1 MQCRNSR
8 SLVKWAGLVLVYCT
22 LYSVAQ
28 GQDVPYAAKIFP
40 QDTAA
45 FVSIPNIAD
54 AKTAFL
60 QSSVGRMATDP
71 QLRPFVTDVW
81 DALIKASEEFEKE
94 SGISLKALFA
104 IPQGEVSV
112 GFVSSSSQS
121 WVLLVYLEAGE
132 NAETLGKL
140 VDFVCQQATK
150 EGGKVRTERVEDVIF
165 RILNPEREEK
175 AVIGLAVDGPRFIGG
190 IAFSGETDLQIIRN
204 VIRRAKGSA
213 AESATLAEQ
222 KKFQQFLS
230 NIRYAKQ
237 GQIHGLVFAD
247 PLQILEGF
255 KTMNPSAAV
264 TLAILPVLGLD
275 GLNSVGAAMSLDV
288 AGWDSIREIHIFLDN
303 PRRGVLNIPAFKKGD
318 GTPEF
323 FIPESVVRYITI
335 YMDLPV
341 TVERIAQIY
350 DGFRGEGAFQ
360 RQVLDEM
367 NRGLQ
372 LDVVRDVLPATTGRV
387 TLAQWI
393 ERPMRL
399 NSAAG
404 VFVMEMKDEQIATKF
419 VEAVG
424 QSYPQTLEKKD
435 FGQRTYYVST
445 RQRPEWFPENMRLPV
460 PCFAAIDQY
469 VVQTDSPAFMEQILM
484 TADAPEKSLAESLEY
499 KLVRGRI
506 KALAGTDNPSLF
518 IFSRPDSVLEM
529 WYEAF
534 LSKNSFMLQAI
545 ERDAPKDSVGM
556 AIVQAIKDGKL
567 PPVDV
572 LKRYFA
578 PQGGL
583 LIDDATG
590 LHLVFFGLRKK
601 LP

>member
-1 MQCRNSR
+1 MQCQNFR
-8 SLVKWAGLVLVYCT
+8 SVGKWAVLVLLFCA
-22 LYSVAQ
+22 LHSAAQ
-28 GQDVPYAAKIFP
+28 GQPVPHAAKIFP
-40 QDTAA
+40 QNTAA

-54 AKTAFL
+54 AKAAFL
-60 QSSVGRMATDP
+60 QSAVGRMATDP
-71 QLRPFVTDVW
+71 ELRPFVADVW
-81 DALIKASEEFEKE
+81 GVLMKGSEEFEKE
-94 SGISLKALFA
+94 SGVSLKALLT
-104 IPQGEVSV
+104 IPQGEISV
-112 GFVSSSSQS
+112 GFVSSSSQA

-140 VDFVCQQATK
+140 VDFVCQQTTK
-150 EGGKVRTERVEDVIF
+150 EGGKVRTEQVEDVNF
-165 RILNPEREEK
+165 RIVTPPHEEK
-175 AVIGLAVDGPRFIGG
+175 QVIGLAVDGSRFIGG
-190 IAFSGETDLQIIRN
+190 IAFSGEADLQVVRD
-204 VIRRAKGSA
+204 VIRRSKGTA
-213 AESATLAEQ
+213 ADSATLAEQ

-288 AGWDSIREIHIFLDN
+288 AGWDSIREFHIFLDN
-303 PRRGVLNIPAFKKGD
+303 PRRGVLDIPAFKKGD

-323 FIPESVVRYITI
+323 FIPDSVMRYITA
-335 YMDLPV
+335 YVDLPV
-341 TVERIAQIY
+341 TVERVSKIY

-372 LDVVRDVLPATTGRV
+372 LDVVRDVLPASTGRI
-387 TLAQWI
+387 TIAQWI
-393 ERPMRL
+393 ERPIRL
-399 NSAAG
+399 NSAASG
-404 VFVMEMKDEQIATKF
+404 FVMEMKDEQIAAKL
-419 VEAVG
+419 VEAIA
-424 QSYPQTLEKKD
+424 QSDSQIFEKKE
-435 FGQRTYYVST
+435 FGQRSYYISS

-506 KALAGTDNPSLF
+506 KALAGTDSPSVF
-518 IFSRPDSVLEM
+518 IFTRPDSVLEM

-534 LSKNSFMLQAI
+534 LTRNSFMVQAI
-545 ERDAPKDSVGM
+545 EGDAPKDSVGM

-590 LHLVFFGLRKK
+590 LHLVFFDLRKK